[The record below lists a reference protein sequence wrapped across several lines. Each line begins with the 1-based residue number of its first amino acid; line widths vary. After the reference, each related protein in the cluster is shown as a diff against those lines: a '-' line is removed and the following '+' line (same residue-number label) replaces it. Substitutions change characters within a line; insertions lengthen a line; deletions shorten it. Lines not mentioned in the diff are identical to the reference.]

1 MAQKNKK
8 NETKN
13 TFTPMQ
19 KKELQKTN
27 NKKKSKGSA
36 VPKTAQA
43 TIPYHAAYLNGIIET
58 DPGTFSKSYFIE
70 DINFKIATEEEQLN
84 IFTRF
89 GDLLNMFGN
98 EVRLQITLFN
108 RNMDKEKFQK
118 KVLLPMKGDGLDQYR
133 KESNDILLHHMSQ
146 SHNNLTHERYLTV
159 SIDAENIDEATVQFA
174 RLDTEITN
182 AIKKINDC
190 ETHPMTINERLSV
203 LYDIFNHDNSHYL
216 SSSGII
222 DGKKVSAFDLNNI
235 AKQGL
240 TTKDIICPS
249 QFSFDMDHYT
259 IGNKYARSLFLEN
272 LPAYLSTNFM
282 SDLNS
287 IPSNILISTHF
298 ESIRQDKAVRLIK
311 NQIVNINANVIDAQK
326 RATKAGYSAELISP
340 DLQKAQEEAMSL
352 LEDMTSRNQKMF
364 FLSMA
369 ITVFADSKE
378 DLNRI
383 TQSVLVTAQ
392 KHLCSIKKLSYQQEQ
407 GMATSLPLGIN
418 KLAIKRLLPTEAAS
432 LFLPFSSQ
440 ELAQE
445 NGIYYGLNAI
455 SKNLILFDRTASK
468 NSNGIILGT
477 SGSGKSF
484 SAKREIFNVFLSSD
498 ADVFI
503 IDPEREYAPMAE
515 MLGGEVIRIAAGSN
529 TYINPL
535 DMDIFYAD
543 DDDPVTLKSDFICS
557 LCETVIGGHQGL
569 QPVEKSVID
578 RCVRQ
583 IYIPYMEYMRT
594 APPGVTCDKER
605 APTLMDFYEL
615 LLTQP
620 EPEAQNIA
628 LALEYY
634 VTGSLDTFAHRS
646 NVNTSS
652 RFVVYDIK
660 DIGAGMK
667 EMGIQICLNDI
678 WNKTIDNK
686 LRYNKRTWSYIDEF
700 YLLTQ
705 SDSSAKFLQQIFK
718 RARKWKGV
726 VTGITQDV
734 EDMLASREVRGI
746 INNCDFIMML
756 NQSPLA
762 RIELG
767 NMFNM
772 SAEQLQHITNTDA
785 GEGLLYTGKSLIP
798 FIDKYPTNTKSFQVM
813 STSGDALTNQK
824 K

>member
-1 MAQKNKK
+1 MPFINKKTENKK
-8 NETKN
+8 NEQKNNIPSKN
-13 TFTPMQ
+13 T
-19 KKELQKTN
+19 E
-27 NKKKSKGSA
+27 KKKTKTSKGKGT
-36 VPKTAQA
+36 PRTAQE

-58 DPGTFSKSYFIE
+58 DPGIFSKSYYLE
-70 DINFKIATEEEQLN
+70 DVNFKIATEEEQED
-84 IFTRF
+84 IFTKF
-89 GDLLNMFGN
+89 GDLLNMFGH
-98 EVRLQITLFN
+98 EIKLQITLFN
-108 RNMDKEKFQK
+108 RNMDKEHFHK
-118 KVLLPMKGDGLDQYR
+118 KVLLPMKGDNLDQYR
-133 KESNDILLHHMSQ
+133 KESNDILLHHMTQ
-146 SHNNLTHERYLTV
+146 GHNNLTHERYLTV
-159 SIDAENIDEATVQFA
+159 SIEAENIDQATVQFA
-174 RLDTEITN
+174 RLDTEITT
-182 AIKKINDC
+182 AIKRINDC
-190 ETHPMTINERLSV
+190 ESQPMTINERLSI
-203 LYDIFNHDNSHYL
+203 LYDIYNPDNSHFL
-216 SSSGII
+216 SSSGLVNGNKI
-222 DGKKVSAFDLNNI
+222 SAFDLNNI

-240 TTKDIICPS
+240 TTKDVICPS
-249 QFSFDMDHYT
+249 QFTFNMDYFT
-259 IGNKYARSLFLEN
+259 VGDTFARSLFLEN
-272 LPAYLSTNFM
+272 LPAYLSTNFV

-287 IPSNILISTHF
+287 IPSNILISTYF
-298 ESIRQDKAVRLIK
+298 EPIRQDKAVRLIK
-311 NQIVNINANVIDAQK
+311 NQIVNINSNVIDAQK
-326 RATKAGYSAELISP
+326 RATKAGYSTELISP
-340 DLQKAQEEAMSL
+340 DLQKAQEEAMGL

-369 ITVFADSKE
+369 ITVFADNKE
-378 DLNRI
+378 ELDRI
-383 TQSVLVTAQ
+383 TQTVLVTAQ
-392 KHLCSIKKLSYQQEQ
+392 KHLCSLKKLSYQQEQ

-418 KLAIKRLLPTEAAS
+418 KLAVKRLLPTEAAS
-432 LFLPFSSQ
+432 LFLPFSAQ
-440 ELAQE
+440 ELSQE

-484 SAKREIFNVFLSSD
+484 SAKREIFSVFLKTD

-503 IDPEREYAPMAE
+503 IDPEREYAPMAK

-634 VTGSLDTFAHRS
+634 VTGSLDTFAHHS

-686 LRYNKRTWSYIDEF
+686 LRYNKETWSYIDEF

-762 RIELG
+762 RIELA

-785 GEGLLYTGKSLIP
+785 GEGLLYTGKSLVP
-798 FIDKYPTNTKSFQVM
+798 FVDKYPRDTKSYKVM
-813 STSGDALTNQK
+813 STSGDALTNK